1 MKSAFRGL
9 RVPLLLSA
17 TLLICVTV
25 HEIGHALATI
35 ATGGRVKEFSVL
47 GFRPHISVQG
57 KFTDAQNAAK
67 SIAGSGT
74 FLAVWTLFIISLPS
88 GRSRFFEVKAAT
100 AFFAFIEVLGWTL
113 ASLQYPRGPR
123 SDDPWK
129 FLALTGLSPQIVTV
143 TCIAMMGLIW
153 ALYRSRTR
161 PIAVHA

>member
-1 MKSAFRGL
+1 MKRAIRGL

-17 TLLICVTV
+17 TLLICITV
-25 HEIGHALATI
+25 HEVGHAVATVV
-35 ATGGRVKEFSVL
+35 TGGRVREFSVL

-57 KFTDAQNAAK
+57 NFTDAQNAAK

-74 FLAVWTLFIISLPS
+74 FLAVWTLFIVSLPR

-100 AFFAFIEVLGWTL
+100 AFFAFIEVLGWAL

-129 FLALTGLSPQIVTV
+129 FLTLTGLSPLIVTV
-143 TCIAMMGLIW
+143 TCLAMMGLIW
-153 ALYRSRTR
+153 ALYRARTR
-161 PIAVHA
+161 PVTVPA